1 MRKISS
7 RFPGLKV
14 LVVED
19 YFINQEVTKDIL
31 ELLQCD
37 VDIAENG
44 VDALRMYQSGQFD
57 LIFMDIQMPDIDGL
71 EITRR
76 IRKLPVENKP
86 RPLIVALTASALDDS
101 KNECLEAGMDDYIA
115 KPMEA
120 DKIEDILRKHFSS
133 RMKNV

>member
-31 ELLQCD
+31 ELLDCD

-44 VDALRMYQSGQFD
+44 LDALAMYGQGQYD
-57 LIFMDIQMPDIDGL
+57 LIFMDIQMPDIDGI
-71 EITRR
+71 EITKK
-76 IRKLPVENKP
+76 IRGMPGAGKKRPV
-86 RPLIVALTASALDDS
+86 IIALTASALNDS
-101 KNECLEAGMDDYIA
+101 RSECLAAGMDDYIA

-120 DKIEDILRKHFSS
+120 EKIEDMLRKHFPDKV
-133 RMKNV
+133 KNV

>member
-44 VDALRMYQSGQFD
+44 VDALSMYQGGQFD

-86 RPLIVALTASALDDS
+86 RPIIVALTASALDDS
-101 KNECLEAGMDDYIA
+101 KNECLDAGMDDYIA

-120 DKIEDILRKHFSS
+120 DKIEDVLRKHFSS